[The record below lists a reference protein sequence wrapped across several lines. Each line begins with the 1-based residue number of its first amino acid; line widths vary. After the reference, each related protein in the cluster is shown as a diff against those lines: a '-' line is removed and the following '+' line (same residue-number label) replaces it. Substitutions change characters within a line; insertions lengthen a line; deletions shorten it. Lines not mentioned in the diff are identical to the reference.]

1 MTSDHELVQRH
12 LQALVA
18 EAEARGV
25 PADVLGRVALQE
37 IVALWKRSRSWQ
49 DIAAE
54 LTFAA
59 QSLDP
64 DADFEFMR
72 P

>member
-12 LQALVA
+12 LQALIE
-18 EAEARGV
+18 EAGKRGV
-25 PADVLGRVALQE
+25 PTDVLGRVALQE
-37 IVALWKRSRSWQ
+37 IVALWGRSRSWQ

-54 LTFAA
+54 LEFTAR
-59 QSLDP
+59 SLDP

>member
-1 MTSDHELVQRH
+1 VTSDHELVQKH

-18 EAEARGV
+18 EAEQRGI
-25 PADVLGRVALQE
+25 PSDVLGRVALQE
-37 IVALWKRSRSWQ
+37 ILALWQRTRSWQ

-54 LTFAA
+54 LEFTAR
-59 QSLDP
+59 SLDP

>member
-1 MTSDHELVQRH
+1 VEADHALVRRH
-12 LQALVA
+12 LQAMLA
-18 EAEARGV
+18 EAEAQGI

-54 LTFAA
+54 LEFTAR
-59 QSLDP
+59 SLDP